1 MEIRSATP
9 GLSVG
14 YQRLDAEMAR
24 HTTYRFCLD
33 PTNEQQA
40 ALARHTGASRFAYNQ
55 CLKTVKAALS
65 LHRSEPHIHV
75 PWSGFD
81 LINEFN
87 TWKKTED
94 AGRVVIVD
102 GGGVAE
108 VRVTGLAWRN
118 QVCQQVFE
126 EAAVDCG
133 RALAAWSNSRSGK
146 RAGRRVGFPRFK
158 KKERSRPSFRLRN
171 RFPRS
176 GRPTIRV
183 GDHSR
188 PRSVTL
194 PVIGSIAV
202 HDDTRQL
209 RRMLAKGR
217 AKILFATVSHRAGR
231 WWIALNVEAADF
243 HPALRHAT
251 RADDDRSGWVGVD
264 LGLSAFA
271 VAATADGREVTRIE
285 DSHRAY
291 ATTMRQQRKLSKRL
305 SRKKKGSHNR
315 SRAALR
321 LARHHTH
328 VLNVRRHF
336 LHRVSNAMVN
346 THDRLVI
353 EDLNVFGML
362 RNHCLARAISDASW
376 ATFIRQ
382 LRYKAEWRGGTVVT
396 ADRWYPSS
404 QICSHCGTRNAS
416 LTLKDRVFI
425 CPCGYSV
432 DRDFNA
438 AVNLARWGET
448 LHSNPDPRTPKH
460 RGRANNVRRRAG
472 ADQHPSC
479 VGETS
484 PNEAETDV
492 QAAPAA

>member
-1 MEIRSATP
+1 
-9 GLSVG
+9 
-14 YQRLDAEMAR
+14 MAR
-24 HTTYRFCLD
+24 HTTFRFCLD
-33 PTNEQQA
+33 PTSEQQA
-40 ALARHTGASRFAYNQ
+40 VLARHVGASRFAYNQ
-55 CLKTVKAALS
+55 CLKTVKTALS
-65 LHRSEPHIHV
+65 LHRSEANVEV

-102 GGGVAE
+102 DGGAAE

-118 QVCQQVFE
+118 EVCQQVFE

-146 RAGRRVGFPRFK
+146 RAGRRVRFPRFK
-158 KKERSRPSFRLRN
+158 KKEQSRPSFRLRN
-171 RFPRS
+171 KFPRS
-176 GRPTIRV
+176 ARPTIRI
-183 GDHSR
+183 GDNAR

-202 HDDTRQL
+202 HDDTRRL
-209 RRMLAKGR
+209 RRMLARGR
-217 AKILFATVSHRAGR
+217 ARILFATVSHRAGR

-251 RADDDRSGWVGVD
+251 RADDDRGGWVGVD
-264 LGLSAFA
+264 LGLSAFV

-285 DSHRAY
+285 DGHRARS
-291 ATTMRQQRKLSKRL
+291 ASMRQQRKLSKEL
-305 SRKKKGSHNR
+305 SRKKKGSRNR
-315 SRAALR
+315 NRAAVR
-321 LARHHTH
+321 LARHHKH
-328 VLNVRRHF
+328 VSNVRQHF
-336 LHRVSNAMVN
+336 LHQVSNAMVN
-346 THDRLVI
+346 THDRLVL
-353 EDLNVFGML
+353 EDLNVSGML
-362 RNHCLARAISDASW
+362 ANHRLARAISDASW
-376 ATFIRQ
+376 ATFTRQ
-382 LRYKAEWRGGTVVT
+382 LHYKADWRGGAVVT

-404 QICSHCGTRNAS
+404 QICSRCGTRNAA
-416 LTLKDRVFI
+416 LTLRDRVFT

-432 DRDFNA
+432 DRDLNA

-448 LHSNPDPRTPKH
+448 LDSNPDPRTPKH
-460 RGRANNVRRRAG
+460 GGRATNVRRRAG

-479 VGETS
+479 AGETS